1 MWNTTTS
8 ADFCVFSYILL
19 CSLSPMSNSMFH
31 DGETLPQTSLSKI
44 NSFHLIYLL
53 YLHLQPSDSMGL
65 SFDMQTCPIV
75 PASYTVSVRQTK
87 TLLAASFRFHLAMDT
102 LAVRLMIPT
111 IKAHW
116 ELSSLSYLPCQA
128 HIISTLRVLKN
139 LYFYYYSST

>member
-1 MWNTTTS
+1 MTS
-8 ADFCVFSYILL
+8 ADFCVFNYILL

-31 DGETLPQTSLSKI
+31 DGETLSQTSLSKI

-53 YLHLQPSDSMGL
+53 YIQLQPSDSIGL
-65 SFDMQTCPIV
+65 RSGRQTCPIV
-75 PASYTVSVRQTK
+75 SASYTVSVRQTE
-87 TLLAASFRFHLAMDT
+87 TLLTASFRFHLAMDT

-128 HIISTLRVLKN
+128 HRRSWSYHDRMTFL
-139 LYFYYYSST
+139 